1 MNKLDLN
8 TAETEQIVRQV
19 VGRLLVNGTQVPF
32 YSFDVESNAFY
43 SADTFSVLLPMS
55 DLPPP
60 YDTIKWWGDQLSI
73 EVSISVGL
81 IDQNVEDW
89 RTLIIGTVDR
99 LSVRP
104 AKFEV
109 YLDGRDYTSK
119 LIDTKT
125 NEKFANMTTS
135 EVATLLAKRRG
146 LKPVVTATKTQVGG
160 ITKWDH
166 AHVTDERTEWDLLAY
181 FAGLD
186 GFQVY
191 VTGNELHYEPALDPE
206 TTDQY
211 LIRWVEPGAL
221 ACPQS
226 NTSDDIVFERDL
238 TLARGVTV
246 QVISYKDGKTY
257 NATYPTRSAKG
268 ISPGQ
273 STSKRQV
280 YVIKRNGLDQYA
292 AQQLAQ
298 KIHKQI
304 TDHEMRMSCSMPGD
318 NFLMPNTIVRQEG
331 TGSGFD
337 QLYYVDS
344 VRRSLSFESGYSMS
358 LTAKN
363 HNPNSLVQ
371 P

>member
-1 MNKLDLN
+1 MDLN
-8 TAETEQIVRQV
+8 TAATEQLVRQV

-32 YSFDVESNAFY
+32 DSFDVDSNAFY
-43 SADTFSVLLPMS
+43 SADTFSVVLPFS
-55 DLPPP
+55 ALPPP
-60 YDTIKWWGDQLSI
+60 YNTIAWWASQTSI
-73 EVSISVGL
+73 DVSISAGL
-81 IDQNVEDW
+81 INQGAQDW
-89 RTLIIGTVDR
+89 KELIVGAVDH
-99 LSVRP
+99 LSIRP
-104 AKFEV
+104 ARFEV
-109 YLDGRDYTSK
+109 AISGRDYTSRF
-119 LIDTKT
+119 IDHKT

-135 EVATLLAKRRG
+135 EVATLLATRRG
-146 LKPVVTATKTQVGG
+146 LTPVVTATTTQVGR

-181 FAGLD
+181 FAGMD

-191 VTGNELHYEPALDPE
+191 VSGSELHYEPALDPQ

-211 LIRWVEPGAL
+211 LIRWTEPNAYHY
-221 ACPQS
+221 PQS
-226 NTSDDIVFERDL
+226 NTTDDITFERDL
-238 TLARGVTV
+238 TLALGVTV
-246 QVISYKDGKTY
+246 QVISWKDGKTVK
-257 NATYPTRSAKG
+257 ATYPNNSAKG

-280 YVIKRNGLDQYA
+280 YEIKRSGLDQNQ

-298 KIHKQI
+298 RTHKQI
-304 TDHEMRMSCSMPGD
+304 TDHEMRMSCSMPAD
-318 NFLMPNTIVRQEG
+318 NLLMPNTIVRQEG
-331 TGSGFD
+331 TSSQFD

-344 VRRSLSFESGYSMS
+344 VRRSMSFAGGYTMS

>member
-1 MNKLDLN
+1 MDLN

-19 VGRLLVNGTQVPF
+19 VGRLQLNGVEVPWH
-32 YSFDVESNAFY
+32 SFEIDSNAFY
-43 SADTFSVLLPMS
+43 SADTFSAVLAMSALP
-55 DLPPP
+55 DP
-60 YDTIKWWGDQLSI
+60 YNTVQWWGVQTSV
-73 EVSISVGL
+73 EVSLSVGL
-81 IDQNVEDW
+81 IGQGVEDW
-89 RTLIIGTVDR
+89 RELIVGTVDHLSIR
-99 LSVRP
+99 L
-104 AKFEV
+104 AKAEV
-109 YLDGRDYTSK
+109 SLEGRDYTSK
-119 LIDTKT
+119 LIDHKT

-135 EVATLLAKRRG
+135 QVATFLANRRG
-146 LKPVVTATKTQVGG
+146 LTPVVTATTTQVGG

-191 VTGNELHYEPALDPE
+191 VTGTELHYEPALDPT

-211 LIRWVEPGAL
+211 LIRWVMPGAL
-221 ACPQS
+221 AYPQS
-226 NTSDDIVFERDL
+226 NTSDDLVFERDL
-238 TLARGVTV
+238 TLAQGVTV

-257 NATYPTRSAKG
+257 SATYPTNSAKG

-280 YVIKRNGLDQYA
+280 YEIKRNGLDQYQ
-292 AQQLAQ
+292 AQQLAE
-298 KIHKQI
+298 KTHKQI
-304 TDHEMRMSCSMPGD
+304 TDHEMRLSCSMPGD
-318 NFLMPNTIVRQEG
+318 NSLMPNTIVRQEG
-331 TGSGFD
+331 TNSAFD

-344 VRRSLSFESGYSMS
+344 VRRSISFEGGYTMS

>member
-1 MNKLDLN
+1 MDLN
-8 TAETEQIVRQV
+8 TKETEQLVRQV
-19 VGRLLVNGTQVPF
+19 VGRLLLNGVHVPF
-32 YSFDVESNAFY
+32 YSFDVDSNAFY
-43 SADTFSVLLPMS
+43 SADTFSAVLVLS
-55 DLPPP
+55 DLPAP
-60 YDTIKWWGDQLSI
+60 YNTMNWWGSQTSIDVSIWAGLINQGTQDWKELIVGAVDHLSI
-73 EVSISVGL
+73 H
-81 IDQNVEDW
+81 
-89 RTLIIGTVDR
+89 
-99 LSVRP
+99 P

-109 YLDGRDYTSK
+109 SISGRDYTSRF
-119 LIDTKT
+119 IDHKT

-135 EVATLLAKRRG
+135 QVATLLATRRG
-146 LKPVVTATKTQVGG
+146 LTPVVTATKTQVGG

-166 AHVTDERTEWDLLAY
+166 AHVTDERTEWDALAY

-191 VTGNELHYEPALDPE
+191 VRGNELHYEPALDPQ

-211 LIRWVEPGAL
+211 AIRWVAPNAYHY
-221 ACPQS
+221 PQS
-226 NTSDDIVFERDL
+226 NTADDITFERDL
-238 TLARGVTV
+238 TLALGVTV
-246 QVISYKDGKTY
+246 QVISYKDGKTVA
-257 NATYPTRSAKG
+257 ATYPNNSAKG

-280 YVIKRNGLDQYA
+280 YEIKRNGLDK
-292 AQQLAQ
+292 AQAILLAQ

-318 NFLMPNTIVRQEG
+318 NLLMPNTIVRQEG

-337 QLYYVDS
+337 QLYYVDA
-344 VRRSLSFESGYSMS
+344 VRRSMSFDAGYTMS

>member
-1 MNKLDLN
+1 MDLN
-8 TAETEQIVRQV
+8 TEATEQKVRQIAS
-19 VGRLLVNGTQVPF
+19 RLSLNGVEVPF
-32 YSFDVESNAFY
+32 FSCEINSNAFY
-43 SADTFSVLLPMS
+43 SADTFSVVFAMS
-55 DLPPP
+55 AMPDP
-60 YDTIKWWGDQLSI
+60 YNGIKWWADQKSI
-73 EVSISVGL
+73 EVSISIGL
-81 IDQNVEDW
+81 IDQNIEDW
-89 RTLIIGTVDR
+89 RTLIVGTVDR
-99 LSVRP
+99 LSVRL

-109 YLDGRDYTSK
+109 SIEGRDYTSK
-119 LIDTKT
+119 FIDRKT
-125 NEKFANMTTS
+125 NEKFTNMTTS
-135 EVATLLAKRRG
+135 QVATLLANRRG
-146 LKPVVTATKTQVGG
+146 LTPVVTATKTQVGG

-191 VTGNELHYEPALDPE
+191 VTGNELHYEPALDP
-206 TTDQY
+206 TVTDQY
-211 LIRWVEPGAL
+211 LIRWVDPGEL
-221 ACPQS
+221 AYPQS

-257 NATYPTRSAKG
+257 KATYPTNSARG
-268 ISPGQ
+268 IAPGQ
-273 STSKRQV
+273 STSRRQV
-280 YVIKRNGLDQYA
+280 YEIKRNGLDQNQ

-298 KIHKQI
+298 KIHREI
-304 TDHEMRMSCSMPGD
+304 TVHEMRMSCSMPGD
-318 NFLMPNTIVRQEG
+318 NSLMPNTIVRQEG

-344 VRRSLSFESGYSMS
+344 VRRSLSFEGGYTMS

-363 HNPNSLVQ
+363 HNPNSMVQ